1 MTVSA
6 QAVENDLR
14 ALHAVPAR
22 VDFARLLTLS
32 HFRLESAIG
41 PLFGAVSTEGLVAVR
56 RVADLGQEDG
66 FVNYLHHTAGRPSL
80 AADSAPPDLEYAV
93 RRLDGA
99 GIALDLR
106 WLGSFERD
114 VLAAASTIPRGET
127 RSYGWI
133 AREIGRPRAVRA
145 VGTALGKNP
154 VPLVIPCHRVIL
166 SDGSIGQYIFGE
178 AAKRTLLETEGDS

>member
-1 MTVSA
+1 MTVSRH
-6 QAVENDLR
+6 AVEDDLR
-14 ALHAVPAR
+14 ALPAVAAP
-22 VDFARLLTLS
+22 VDFAKLLTLS
-32 HFRLESAIG
+32 HFRLNSAIG

-66 FVNYLHHTAGRPSL
+66 FVTYLHHAVGLPSL
-80 AADSAPPDLEYAV
+80 PTDVAPPDVENAV
-93 RRLDGA
+93 RRLDGT
-99 GIALDLR
+99 GVSVDLR
-106 WLGSFERD
+106 RLGSFERD

-154 VPLVIPCHRVIL
+154 VPLVIPCHRVVL
-166 SDGSIGQYIFGE
+166 SDGSAGQYIFGG
-178 AAKRTLLETEGDS
+178 AAKRTLLATESGA